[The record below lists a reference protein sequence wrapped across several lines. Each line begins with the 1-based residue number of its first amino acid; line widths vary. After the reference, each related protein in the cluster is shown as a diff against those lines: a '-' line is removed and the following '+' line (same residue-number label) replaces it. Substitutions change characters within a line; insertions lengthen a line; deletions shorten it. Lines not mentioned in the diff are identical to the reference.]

1 MNYFI
6 GGGVI
11 VCAYICYKLFVK
23 KSSVYKVSTIIDY
36 LSREYSNPAVFVSM
50 KKYKS
55 DIESYLVILGYFKDE
70 MENIRMDDEYKMNK
84 LTSIV
89 LTHGTNLV
97 NLFESIK
104 NESESLKIEMKALI
118 VVLKDNQKSQ
128 EKIKEFKA
136 IVDSEMTPW
145 LDVVNY
151 AINEISLMTRENPNN
166 FDKQKFYYFLENL
179 NSQYYK
185 QQGLRMKFS
194 IS

>member
-1 MNYFI
+1 MILN
-6 GGGVI
+6 
-11 VCAYICYKLFVK
+11 
-23 KSSVYKVSTIIDY
+23 ST
-36 LSREYSNPAVFVSM
+36 
-50 KKYKS
+50 
-55 DIESYLVILGYFKDE
+55 LVILGYFKDE

-185 QQGLRMKFS
+185 QQGFRMKFS

>member
-1 MNYFI
+1 
-6 GGGVI
+6 
-11 VCAYICYKLFVK
+11 
-23 KSSVYKVSTIIDY
+23 
-36 LSREYSNPAVFVSM
+36 M

-185 QQGLRMKFS
+185 QQGFRMKFS

>member
-1 MNYFI
+1 
-6 GGGVI
+6 
-11 VCAYICYKLFVK
+11 
-23 KSSVYKVSTIIDY
+23 
-36 LSREYSNPAVFVSM
+36 
-50 KKYKS
+50 
-55 DIESYLVILGYFKDE
+55 

-185 QQGLRMKFS
+185 QQGFRMKFS

>member
-1 MNYFI
+1 MILN
-6 GGGVI
+6 
-11 VCAYICYKLFVK
+11 
-23 KSSVYKVSTIIDY
+23 
-36 LSREYSNPAVFVSM
+36 RH
-50 KKYKS
+50 
-55 DIESYLVILGYFKDE
+55 LVILGYFKDE

-185 QQGLRMKFS
+185 QQGFRMKFS